1 MFFRDVRGMNATTMD
16 SDTAPPRD
24 TAPGQSELSE
34 TIFRYLC
41 LAAATLLLASLAGVV
56 ISLAVGGWP
65 AFRQFGFGFITS
77 TEWNPVT
84 EVYGAA
90 GPIVG
95 TIVTSVLALIIALPL
110 AMGVSVFLVEFC
122 PRNIAK
128 PIAIAVELLAGIPS
142 IVYGMWGL
150 FVLAPWFAAHIQMP
164 LMMDPDLPSWAQGLI
179 SGIPNGANIFT
190 ASLILAIMILPY
202 MSAVFRELLLTV
214 PAQVREAAYGLG
226 STSFEVVAKV
236 MIPYVR
242 RGTVGVVML
251 GLGRA
256 LGETMAV
263 TFIIGNSHGFPHSL
277 FDSGS
282 TIASTIANEF
292 AEATSDMHSAALL
305 ALGFVLFVLTF
316 AVLAVA
322 RLLLASEKH

>member
-1 MFFRDVRGMNATTMD
+1 MTATTID
-16 SDTAPPRD
+16 IATAPKPTR
-24 TAPGQSELSE
+24 GQGTLGE
-34 TIFRYLC
+34 TIFRGLC
-41 LAAATLLLASLAGVV
+41 FSAATLLMAALAGVV

-65 AFRQFGFGFITS
+65 AFRQFGFGFLTS
-77 TEWNPVT
+77 TDWNPVT

-95 TIVTSVLALIIALPL
+95 TIVTSILSLIIALPL
-110 AMGVSVFLVEFC
+110 ALGVSIFLVEFC
-122 PRNIAK
+122 PRNISR

-150 FVLAPWFAAHIQMP
+150 FVLAPWFAAHVQMP
-164 LMMDPDLPSWAQGLI
+164 IMMSTSLPGWVQTLFA
-179 SGIPNGANIFT
+179 GIPNGANIFT

-214 PAQVREAAYGLG
+214 PSQVREAAYGLG
-226 STSFEVVAKV
+226 STSFEVVRKV
-236 MIPYVR
+236 MLPYVK
-242 RGTVGVVML
+242 RGTVGVIML

-292 AEATSDMHSAALL
+292 AEATSDMHTSALI

-316 AVLAVA
+316 GVLAIA
-322 RLLLASEKH
+322 RLLLAGEKH